1 MMTEVDIL
9 TLITNGED
17 SKTEFKEQLER
28 NRPERMAREIVS
40 FANMHGGYIL
50 VGVSDFKEIVGI
62 QNENIQSWLMDTVIM
77 RHVHPTIIPE
87 YDEVTINERTIAV
100 IKVPMGVSKPYATR
114 HKNREDIYIRVGDT
128 CQLAS
133 REQIQRLFESGG
145 MLFMEKLPIPGSSI
159 EELDERKLRQYFIEI
174 LEYDENFWHENIQNI
189 LLDHSF
195 LNTPDGTRSIFCSYF
210 ACALFAYSPRLRLP
224 QAGIQLMV
232 FDGEEMDYNAKMD
245 EILDLPFIGLKENR
259 DNKHSDQSLP
269 DCVMRYLQPYISRDV
284 VDAAQHMQ
292 RERHW
297 DYAPN
302 AIRELI
308 INAFAHRDW
317 TRQGMV
323 TVVVYGNRME
333 VKSPGSLPNGMTIKK
348 VKAGERTPRN
358 TKISDI
364 LRDYGFIE
372 GRGMGIRRKV
382 IPLTLEKNGTEPLF
396 ESTEDYFKVTL
407 LKD

>member
-1 MMTEVDIL
+1 MMTEIDLL

-195 LNTPDGTRSIFCSYF
+195 LNTPDATSSIFCSYF

-396 ESTEDYFKVTL
+396 EATEDYFKVTL

>member
-1 MMTEVDIL
+1 MMTEIDIL

-17 SKTEFKEQLER
+17 SKTEFKEQFER

-40 FANMHGGYIL
+40 FANMHGGCIL
-50 VGVSDFKEIVGI
+50 VGVSDSKEIVGI
-62 QNENIQSWLMDTVIM
+62 QNENMQSWLMDTVVM
-77 RHVHPTIIPE
+77 RHVHPIIIPE

-114 HKNREDIYIRVGDT
+114 HNNREDVYIRVGDT

-195 LNTPDGTRSIFCSYF
+195 LNIPDGTRSIFCSYF
-210 ACALFAYSPRLRLP
+210 ACALFSYSPRMRLP

-245 EILDLPFIGLKENR
+245 EILDLPFVGLKENR
-259 DNKHSDQSLP
+259 DNNHSGQSLP

-382 IPLTLEKNGTEPLF
+382 IPLTLEKNGKEPLF
-396 ESTEDYFKVTL
+396 EATEDYFKVTL
-407 LKD
+407 LKN

>member
-1 MMTEVDIL
+1 MMTETDIL
-9 TLITNGED
+9 TLITNGEN
-17 SKTEFKEQLER
+17 SQAEFKEQLER
-28 NRPERMAREIVS
+28 NHPERIAREIVG

-50 VGVSDFKEIVGI
+50 VGVSDFKDIVGI
-62 QNENIQSWLMDTVIM
+62 QNENTQSWLMDTVIM
-77 RHVHPTIIPE
+77 RYVHPTIIPE
-87 YDEVTINERTIAV
+87 YDEVTIDERTIAV
-100 IKVPMGVSKPYATR
+100 IKVHVGVSKPYAVR
-114 HKNREDIYIRVGDT
+114 HNNREDVYIRVGDT

-159 EELDERKLRQYFIEI
+159 EELDERKLRQYFLEI
-174 LEYDENFWHENIQNI
+174 LEYDENVWHENIQNI

-195 LNTPDGTRSIFCSYF
+195 LNSPDGTDSIFCSYF

-224 QAGIQLMV
+224 QSGIRLMV

-245 EILDLPFIGLKENR
+245 EILNLPFIGLGENG
-259 DNKHSDQSLP
+259 DSNHSDYSLP
-269 DCVMRYLQPYISRDV
+269 DHVMKYLQPHISRDI
-284 VDAAQHMQ
+284 VDASQHMQ
-292 RERHW
+292 RKRHW
-297 DYAPN
+297 DYAPD

-317 TRQGMV
+317 TRQDMV
-323 TVVVYGNRME
+323 WVVVYDNRME

-348 VKAGERTPRN
+348 VIAGERAPRN

-372 GRGMGIRRKV
+372 ARGMGIRRKV
-382 IPLTLEKNGTEPLF
+382 IPLTLKKNGKEPLF
-396 ESTEDYFKVTL
+396 EATEDYFKVTL